1 MKKFTLVAL
10 AMMASASCF
19 AQTTL
24 WNGEDK
30 NIGLWPRCTPE
41 IVDNPSRGG
50 INTSEKCVKF
60 TITGNDW
67 EHGDIVLDLKRL
79 YGEGG
84 LDMTKNKRLSIMVKK
99 SLSSNVKIELSAGAN
114 TYTKRIASWCDGGD
128 KWQKLVFD
136 FTNNSEFG
144 DMGNPTELAIYPGI
158 EKGQEGSQEIYV
170 DNIVLED
177 NPTVNGNSLWSAAD
191 GSLTDK
197 LELTGGYFKT
207 ECSNVDNGWEKIYI
221 DDFAKLNDKLSAK
234 VTSIDMRNAST
245 LGVDINKFFENKN
258 PNTIV
263 YAKENYE
270 HANVVVGDNGTGTAD
285 NLELTDANAFNA
297 PENFTAINVKLTRSL
312 QNDINSFVLP
322 FYVSAEELGASKV
335 ATYKGCNVGD
345 VANFETAKS
354 VDANTPFLTIGAKEA
369 SVLNF
374 SNKGIVATPKTLG
387 TDFVGVY
394 TRENVAGKYGIDKK
408 GDLHKGASDAY
419 VNPFHAYLNV
429 EAPTGVAFDGSTVTA
444 INGIAADK
452 VADTAVYD
460 LSGRRVN
467 GKLNKG
473 LYIMNG
479 KKVVVK

>member
-19 AQTTL
+19 AQTNFL

-30 NIGLWPRCTPE
+30 EIGADHTSNGFWDRCDPVVAE
-41 IVDNPSRGG
+41 NPAKDG

-60 TITGNDW
+60 TITGNDASN
-67 EHGDIVLDLKRL
+67 GGIVLPLT
-79 YGEGG
+79 GG
-84 LDMTKNKRLSIMVKK
+84 LDMTSKKRLSIMIKK
-99 SLSSNVKIELSAGAN
+99 PQWSNVQIELSDGK
-114 TYTKRIASWCDGGD
+114 TFWRRIAANYNGVNEG

-136 FTNNSEFG
+136 FSDYSADLNAK
-144 DMGNPTELAIYPGI
+144 NPTELAIYPI
-158 EKGQEGSQEIYV
+158 LESGQTGPQEIFV
-170 DNIVLED
+170 DDIVLED
-177 NPTVNGNSLWSAAD
+177 NPTVNNSSLWAAED
-191 GSLTDK
+191 GSLECNLT
-197 LELTGGYFKT
+197 LTGGYFKT
-207 ECSNVDNGWEKIYI
+207 NYFIVDPWTEKNI
-221 DDFAKLNDKLSAK
+221 DDFVELNNKLSAN

-245 LGVDINKFFENKN
+245 LGVDINQFFFKN

-263 YAKENYE
+263 YANENYE
-270 HANVVVGDNGTGTAD
+270 HSNVVVNGTAKS
-285 NLELTDANAFNA
+285 LELTDAKAFNA
-297 PENFTAINVKLTRSL
+297 PEGFTATTVKLTRGVL
-312 QNDINSFVLP
+312 DNINSFVLP
-322 FYVSAEELGASKV
+322 FEVSASELGAIKV
-335 ATYKGCNVGD
+335 ATYNDCTLGK
-345 VANFETAKS
+345 VANFKTAES
-354 VDANTPFLTIGAKEA
+354 VADNTPFLTIGAKEA
-369 SVLNF
+369 SVLYF